1 MTLMKFT
8 LWKADKLIS
17 LVYKCMQTGFMH
29 STTEQRNQLKLLL
42 GLISERS
49 LYATVTTSLKGTTIE
64 VCYIVTVTDT
74 SVKPDVC
81 RGI

>member
-8 LWKADKLIS
+8 LWKADKLTS

-29 STTEQRNQLKLLL
+29 STTEQHNQLKLLL

-49 LYATVTTSLKGTTIE
+49 LYATVTTSLKGTIE

-74 SVKPDVC
+74 SVKPDRC

>member
-1 MTLMKFT
+1 MKFT
-8 LWKADKLIS
+8 LWKADKLTS

-29 STTEQRNQLKLLL
+29 STTEQHNQLKFLL

-74 SVKPDVC
+74 SVKLDMC